1 MPDATDHSIKEM
13 LGQLGADSRQLLSG
27 EARLAKLEVHEGAR
41 HLARGLAGVAAALAI
56 AVIAATAATVLAI
69 MVAGNLAGHL
79 WIGALIVGALE
90 ILVGAAFYKR
100 GQASL
105 RGKAATS

>member
-1 MPDATDHSIKEM
+1 MRDATEHSIKEM
-13 LGQLGADSRQLLSG
+13 LGQLGADSRQLVSG
-27 EARLAKLEVHEGAR
+27 EVRLAKLEVHEGAR
-41 HLARGLAGVAAALAI
+41 HLARGLAGVAAALGI

-69 MVAGNLAGHL
+69 MVAGSLAGQL

-90 ILVGAAFYKR
+90 TFVGIAFYKR

-105 RGKAATS
+105 RGKAATP